1 LVRSTIYFKIEIE
14 NVKIKNKKCYS
25 TCFCCSNRGTLTSN
39 SINQTMSGGGVKRAL
54 RQFTF
59 GKGTTAGRNSHGRIT
74 SYHRGGGHKR
84 LLRTIDLKRNTSSSI
99 GIVERI
105 EYDPNR
111 SSRIALVRWLNG
123 IHPPPQRHTTTATA
137 AACSS
142 ASSRFLQLDPSSASV
157 NDIRGVSG
165 FNSMLPQLHAGAS
178 SGKVFISAFSSKE
191 DKSESVPLPLGLP
204 RIAVAAARPEFFGTR
219 VKGGDEKL
227 EIRNWKKSSDV
238 WMHRNKRKAAISWHN
253 IA

>member
-1 LVRSTIYFKIEIE
+1 
-14 NVKIKNKKCYS
+14 
-25 TCFCCSNRGTLTSN
+25 
-39 SINQTMSGGGVKRAL
+39 MSGGGVKRAL

-59 GKGTTAGRNSHGRIT
+59 GKGATAGRNSKGRIT

-111 SSRIALVRWLNG
+111 SARIALVRWLTG
-123 IHPPPQRHTTTATA
+123 IPPPPQRHTTTATA
-137 AACSS
+137 AA
-142 ASSRFLQLDPSSASV
+142 ASSSRILKLDPSSASV
-157 NDIRGVSG
+157 NDIHGVFG

-178 SGKVFISAFSSKE
+178 SGKYFISAFSSKE
-191 DKSESVPLPLGLP
+191 EKAESVPLPLGLP

-227 EIRNWKKSSDV
+227 EIRNWKKNSDV